1 MRNFEAPGRSIV
13 MAKDGMAATS
23 HPASSYAAIRILEAG
38 GNAMDAAVAACAVQC
53 VVEPGS
59 TGIGGDCFALYSK
72 RGTDDIIA
80 FNGSGW
86 APQAASVDALHALGV
101 TAIARRSPHAVTV
114 PGAVDAWATLVA
126 DHGSMPLG
134 RLLAAAVALARDG
147 YAVAPRAASDWAKQ
161 RDVLAADDISRT
173 RMLID
178 GRAPEAGALH
188 AQPELARAFELIAAR
203 GRDAFYRG
211 PIARDIVDCLRGHGG
226 LHTLDDFARYRGEY
240 VQPIKASFRGYDVH
254 ECPPN
259 GQGVVA
265 LLILKILEGFAADG
279 DPLSAERLHREIEAT
294 RLAYSIRDA
303 SLGDPRA
310 GGKLNVDE
318 LLSDAN
324 VDALRAK
331 IDAKQ
336 SRHAMEASS
345 ATEHKDTVYI
355 CVVDKDRNCASFIN
369 SLFHPFG
376 SGIMSPEFGVML
388 HNRGQSFSMQAG
400 HPNAIAPHVRP
411 MHTIIPGMMTR
422 DGKVRTV
429 FGVMGGHYQAMG
441 HAHFVSK
448 LLDYGLDMQTALDL
462 PRVFPVPGT
471 DHVEAEG
478 TLPEA
483 VKSALTER
491 GFRLVPPSWAIG
503 GGQAISIDWEN
514 GTLSGASDHRKD
526 GCALGI

>member
-13 MAKDGMAATS
+13 MAKGGMAATS
-23 HPASSYAAIRILEAG
+23 HPASSYAAIRILEEG

-72 RGTDDIIA
+72 GGTDDIIA

-86 APQAASVDALHALGV
+86 APKAASVDVLRARGV
-101 TAIARRSPHAVTV
+101 SVIERQSPHAVTV
-114 PGAVDAWATLVA
+114 PGAIDAWATLVA

-134 RLLAAAVALARDG
+134 RLLSAAIALARDG
-147 YAVAPRAASDWAKQ
+147 YAVAPRAASDWANQ
-161 RDVLAADDISRT
+161 RDVLATDDVSRA
-173 RMLID
+173 RMLVD
-178 GRAPEAGALH
+178 SCAPAAGTLH
-188 AQPELARAFELIAAR
+188 RQPELARALELIAQQ

-211 PIARDIVDCLRGHGG
+211 AIARDIVACLHRRGG
-226 LHTLDDFARYRGEY
+226 LHALDDFEQYRGEY
-240 VQPIKASFRGYDVH
+240 VKPVKASFRGHEVH

-259 GQGVVA
+259 GQGVIA

-294 RLAYSIRDA
+294 RLAYSIRDTV
-303 SLGDPRA
+303 LGDPRSGA
-310 GGKLNVDE
+310 MDVDE
-318 LLSDAN
+318 LLSDAS
-324 VDALRAK
+324 VQTLRERIAPLRARNSMPS
-331 IDAKQ
+331 
-336 SRHAMEASS
+336 SRT
-345 ATEHKDTVYI
+345 TEHKDTVYI

-388 HNRGQSFSMQAG
+388 HNRGQSFSMEAG
-400 HPNAIAPHVRP
+400 HSNAIAPHMRP
-411 MHTIIPGMMTR
+411 MHTIIPGMVTR
-422 DGKVRTV
+422 DGKVRMV

-441 HAHFVSK
+441 HAHFISK
-448 LLDYGLDMQTALDL
+448 VLDYGMDMQSALDL

-471 DHVEAEG
+471 DQVEAES
-478 TLPEA
+478 TLPER
-483 VKSALTER
+483 VKTALTER
-491 GFRLVPPSWAIG
+491 GFNVVPPRWAIG
-503 GGQAISIDWEN
+503 GGQAISIDWEH

>member
-1 MRNFEAPGRSIV
+1 MRNFEAPGRSLV

-72 RGTDDIIA
+72 RGTDDIVA

-86 APQAASVDALHALGV
+86 APRAASVEALRALGV
-101 TAIARRSPHAVTV
+101 EAIARQSPHAVTV

-147 YAVAPRAASDWAKQ
+147 YAVAPRAASDWANQ
-161 RDVLAADDISRT
+161 RDVLAADAVSRA
-173 RMLID
+173 RMLTD
-178 GRAPEAGALH
+178 GHAPKAGALH
-188 AQPELARAFELIAAR
+188 RQPELARALEIIGER

-211 PIARDIVDCLRGHGG
+211 PVARDIVECLRSLGG

-240 VQPIKASFRGYDVH
+240 VQPIKASFRGHEIH

-259 GQGVVA
+259 GQGVIA
-265 LLILKILEGFAADG
+265 LLILKILEGFAAEG

-294 RLAYSIRDA
+294 RLAYAVRDA

-310 GGKLNVDE
+310 GGALNVGE
-318 LLSDAN
+318 LLSDAHAA
-324 VDALRAK
+324 ALREK
-331 IDAKQ
+331 IDANEA
-336 SRHAMEASS
+336 RHAMPSS
-345 ATEHKDTVYI
+345 STTEHKDTVYI

-388 HNRGQSFSMQAG
+388 HNRGQSFSMQPG
-400 HPNAIAPHVRP
+400 HANAIAPHMRP
-411 MHTIIPGMMTR
+411 MHTIIPGMITR
-422 DGKVRTV
+422 GGKVQTV
-429 FGVMGGHYQAMG
+429 FGVMGGQYQAMG

-448 LLDYGLDMQTALDL
+448 VLDYGLDMQTALDL

-471 DHVEAEG
+471 TRVEAEG
-478 TLPEA
+478 TLPEETRR
-483 VKSALTER
+483 ALTER
-491 GFRLVPPSWAIG
+491 GFELVPPSWAIG
-503 GGQAISIDWEN
+503 GGQAISIDWET
-514 GTLSGASDHRKD
+514 GTLTGASDHRKD
-526 GCALGI
+526 GCALGL

>member
-13 MAKDGMAATS
+13 TAKDGVAATS

-86 APQAASVDALHALGV
+86 APQAASVDALRALGV
-101 TAIARRSPHAVTV
+101 SAIERQSPHAVTV

-126 DHGSMPLG
+126 DHGAMPLG
-134 RLLAAAVALARDG
+134 RLLAPAIALARDG
-147 YAVAPRAASDWAKQ
+147 YAVAPRAASDWANQ
-161 RDVLAADDISRT
+161 RDVLAADEMSRT

-188 AQPELARAFELIAAR
+188 KQPELARAFEIIAGR

-211 PIARDIVDCLRGHGG
+211 PIARDIVDCLNRLGG

-240 VQPIKASFRGYDVH
+240 VQPIKASFRGHDIH

-259 GQGVVA
+259 GQGVIA
-265 LLILKILEGFAADG
+265 LLILKMLEGFAGEG

-294 RLAYSIRDA
+294 RIAYSIRDQ
-303 SLGDPRA
+303 SLADPRA
-310 GGKLNVDE
+310 GGTMNVDE
-318 LLSDAN
+318 LLSPGN
-324 VDALRAK
+324 VDALRAQ
-331 IDAKQ
+331 IDEKRA
-336 SRHAMEASS
+336 SNAMNPSS
-345 ATEHKDTVYI
+345 SVEHKDTVYI

-369 SLFHPFG
+369 SLFHQFG

-388 HNRGQSFSMQAG
+388 HNRGQSFSMQPG
-400 HPNAIAPHVRP
+400 HANVIAARMRP
-411 MHTIIPGMMTR
+411 MHTIIPGMITR

-471 DHVEAEG
+471 DRVEAEG
-478 TLPEA
+478 TLPDETRR
-483 VKSALTER
+483 ALTER
-491 GFRLVPPSWAIG
+491 GFSLVPPGWAIG

-526 GCALGI
+526 GCALGL